1 MSDVTIISGLYLFPL
16 NVTGESLVFIRDD
29 DHLLR
34 RFGQVEI
41 RKIPA
46 KFSSE
51 FVLRAVADEI
61 WTTFI
66 GSLEFI
72 LIDRRQGSAS
82 ENQALKLILQ
92 AENQQGLL
100 IPFGV
105 AYSFHAE
112 EDSQAIRVTTHA
124 DGTHAEDRIV
134 PREALS
140 DLTSNL

>member
-1 MSDVTIISGLYLFPL
+1 MSDVTKFSGLHLFL
-16 NVTGESLVFIRDD
+16 LTVSGESVVLVRDD

-46 KFSSE
+46 KSSSD

-61 WTTFI
+61 WTTII

-72 LIDRRQGSAS
+72 LVDRRQGSTS
-82 ENQALKLILQ
+82 ENQALKITLQ
-92 AENQQGLL
+92 ADNMQGLL

-105 AYSFHAE
+105 AYSIHAE
-112 EDSQAIRVTTHA
+112 EDSQALRLTTHT
-124 DGTHAEDRIV
+124 DGTHTEDRTL